1 MGNLDWMKQVEQL
14 CNPSEKQ
21 NLTPLKDQVGN
32 SRSDFDKK
40 LKDVTSLIP
49 GKWVNASKL
58 EITLDSTLKWLMP
71 QIREDAKNWCLA
83 AKGAI
88 KEATNSLSTQ
98 QSVDRYVLA
107 NKSKPSDGLFWWHA
121 TRQAQLDAQMQDAW
135 LK

>member
-1 MGNLDWMKQVEQL
+1 
-14 CNPSEKQ
+14 
-21 NLTPLKDQVGN
+21 
-32 SRSDFDKK
+32 
-40 LKDVTSLIP
+40 
-49 GKWVNASKL
+49 VNASKL

-83 AKGAI
+83 ATDAI

-98 QSVDRYVLA
+98 QSLA

-121 TRQAQLDAQMQDAW
+121 TRKAQLDAQMQDAW